1 MSCCKCNRTGR
12 CRNCSCVKGGRACQ
26 SCLPQRLGNCANHA
40 NRTQVQTQLPLS
52 APDKSAPT
60 TQPLPPPPTS
70 VPDRQPSNAYEDEE
84 CPPAEQLPSNESH
97 HSSVDTSWPVPPLQP
112 PDFSWGPHQGAEF
125 RTLVDTAYEEV
136 VHWRRNIF
144 QVPSGSAGKAFV
156 LELARLLQ
164 AYADSSSLEC
174 IAMKAIT
181 IAQVL
186 LLQKPSRSSKSKDH
200 AAHLQRRLEL
210 WREGD
215 IPSLLEEGRCIQK
228 YFRQGRKHPDS
239 EKIAQT
245 FRDLMMKGNVHS
257 ALRYLSRNTS
267 GGVLKLDDIV
277 PDTLTDGETMPRST
291 RDILLDKH
299 PSGKNPAADTL
310 LTNDA
315 APTVN
320 PIVFD
325 SLDADAIRQASLHTQ
340 GAAGPSGVDAHAWR
354 RLCSS
359 FKSASHSLCSSLAS
373 VTKRIATTLVNPEGL
388 NAFVACRLIPLDKC
402 PGVRPIGIGE
412 VPRRIAAKAILRI
425 VSPDVEE
432 AAGPL
437 QVCAGQ
443 EGGCEAA
450 VHAMR
455 QIFEDSNTEA
465 VLLVDATNAFNSIN
479 RKAALHNISIICPPL
494 AQVLVNTYR
503 APIRLFITG
512 SGEIASTEGT
522 TQGDPLAMAMY
533 ALAITPLI
541 DQLSSRSP
549 DVHQVWY
556 ADDATSASTCKSL
569 RTWWDDL
576 SELGPMFGYNPNGS
590 KTYLVVKE
598 DHEECATRLFADTDV
613 HVTTNGKRHLGAAL
627 GSKTFTEEYVS
638 AKVQDW
644 VKEIQQLAKA
654 AVSQPHA
661 AHAAF
666 THGLSSR
673 WSYLLRTIPDIQDLL
688 LPLENAIHH
697 HFIPALTGRP
707 PCSSLER
714 DLLSLPVRLG
724 GLGLRNPAVESPST
738 FQASQRLT
746 APLVA
751 LIVAQ
756 ESKQIVDPDSIS
768 TIKRNIKTS
777 NRLRQI
783 QLARNVHDQLPPQ
796 LKRCVDLAQ
805 EKGSSSWLSVLPLE
819 EHGFYL
825 HKGEFRDALC
835 LRYGWNLGST
845 PQTCNCGA
853 QFSVDHAMIC
863 HMGGF
868 PTIRHNELRDITA
881 TLLTEV
887 CHNVTTEPT
896 LQPLSGETFD
906 ARSTNTN
913 DGARVDI
920 RARGFWNASQD
931 AFFDVRVFYPNAS
944 SNRSTTTS
952 SAYRRHEQA
961 KKREYGQRI
970 REVEHGVFTPLVFSS
985 TGGMGRE
992 AATFYKRLASMISQ
1006 KQQHPYPTVM
1016 GWLRCRLSFASLRS
1030 AIMCIRGSRSSFHR
1044 PVHGVAMD
1052 ITLATSEGRVPT

>member
-1 MSCCKCNRTGR
+1 M
-12 CRNCSCVKGGRACQ
+12 
-26 SCLPQRLGNCANHA
+26 
-40 NRTQVQTQLPLS
+40 
-52 APDKSAPT
+52 
-60 TQPLPPPPTS
+60 
-70 VPDRQPSNAYEDEE
+70 
-84 CPPAEQLPSNESH
+84 
-97 HSSVDTSWPVPPLQP
+97 
-112 PDFSWGPHQGAEF
+112 
-125 RTLVDTAYEEV
+125 AYEEV

-144 QVPSGSAGKAFV
+144 QVPSGSAGKSFV
-156 LELARLLQ
+156 LELARLFQ

-200 AAHLQRRLEL
+200 AAHLQRRLKL
-210 WREGD
+210 WHEGD

-228 YFRQGRKHPDS
+228 YLRHGMKQPDS
-239 EKIAQT
+239 EKIART
-245 FRDLMMKGNVHS
+245 FRDLMMKGSVHS

-267 GGVLKLDDIV
+267 GGVLKLDDMV
-277 PDTLTDGETMPRST
+277 PCTSTDGEAMPRST

-299 PSGKNPAADTL
+299 PSGKHPAANTL
-310 LTNDA
+310 LTA
-315 APTVN
+315 TSAPIFN

-325 SLDADAIRQASLHTQ
+325 RLDGDAIRQASLHTQ

-359 FKSASHSLCSSLAS
+359 FKSASHSLCSSLAG
-373 VTKRIATTLVNPEGL
+373 VTKRIATTLVNPEGIH
-388 NAFVACRLIPLDKC
+388 AFVACRLIPLDKC

-412 VPRRIAAKAILRI
+412 VPRRIAAKAILSI

-455 QIFEDSNTEA
+455 RIFEDSNTEA
-465 VLLVDATNAFNSIN
+465 VLLVDATNAFNSVN
-479 RKAALHNISIICPPL
+479 RKTALHNISIICPAL
-494 AQVLVNTYR
+494 THILVNTYR

-512 SGEIASTEGT
+512 SGEIQSTEGT

-556 ADDATSASTCKSL
+556 ADDATSASTCSSL
-569 RTWWDDL
+569 RAWWDHI
-576 SELGPMFGYNPNGS
+576 SEIGPLFGYYPNGS
-590 KTYLVVKE
+590 KTYLVVKP
-598 DHEECATRLFADTDV
+598 DHGEHASRLFADTDV
-613 HVTTNGKRHLGAAL
+613 HVTTYGKRHLGAAL
-627 GSKTFTEEYVS
+627 GSRTFTEEYVS
-638 AKVQDW
+638 TKVQEW
-644 VKEIQQLAKA
+644 VKEIQQLAKVA
-654 AVSQPHA
+654 ISQPHA

-688 LPLENAIHH
+688 LPLEDAIHH

-724 GLGLRNPAVESPST
+724 GLGLRNPAAESPSI
-738 FQASQRLT
+738 FQASQHLT

-756 ESKQIVDPDSIS
+756 EAKQIVDPDVTA
-768 TIKRNIKTS
+768 TIKKNIKTS
-777 NRLRQI
+777 NRLRQVE
-783 QLARNVHDQLPPQ
+783 LARSIYDQLHPQ
-796 LKRCVDLAQ
+796 LKQCVDLAQ
-805 EKGSSSWLSVLPLE
+805 EKGSSSWLSALPLE
-819 EHGFYL
+819 EYGFHL

-835 LRYGWNLGST
+835 LRYGWNLSCT
-845 PQTCNCGA
+845 PQTCSCGA
-853 QFSVDHAMIC
+853 RFSIDHAMVC

-868 PTIRHNELRDITA
+868 PTIRHNELCDITA

-896 LQPLSGETFD
+896 LQPLSGENFD
-906 ARSTNTN
+906 ARSTNTS

-920 RARGFWNASQD
+920 RARGFWNATQD
-931 AFFDVRVFYPNAS
+931 AFFDVRVFYPNAP
-944 SNRSTTTS
+944 SNRSTLTS

-985 TGGMGRE
+985 TGGMGQE
-992 AATFYKRLASMISQ
+992 ATTFYKRLASMISQ
-1006 KQQHPYPTVM
+1006 KRQHPYPTVM
-1016 GWLRCRLSFASLRS
+1016 GWLRCRLSFAALRS

-1044 PVHGVAMD
+1044 PIRGGDVD
-1052 ITLATSEGRVPT
+1052 ITLATSEGRIPT